1 MGEIKDINDQP
12 DFSNSV
18 PPTIDQVE
26 QDKLDVL
33 IATFRASE
41 AQVDDD
47 MATVSQSINAIV
59 DWTAVA
65 EHVMQLVQP
74 LIGNYLAKQGVPKER
89 HPSKLQTALPQLL
102 GIVTAAPKDRAGL
115 VGSLLT
121 SLV

>member
-1 MGEIKDINDQP
+1 MEIGSDKDQP
-12 DFSNSV
+12 NFDNV
-18 PPTIDQVE
+18 PIPQIDQAE

-33 IATFRASE
+33 LAAFRQSLAVVE
-41 AQVDDD
+41 ADD
-47 MATVSQSINAIV
+47 ATVSQDIASLV
-59 DWTAVA
+59 SWSQVA
-65 EHVMQLVQP
+65 EHVLQLAGPIINQFMTRQ
-74 LIGNYLAKQGVPKER
+74 NVPKEV